1 MVDAELDNLGKRDV
15 RRVKF
20 YLGLTYDTKID
31 QIKKIVS
38 EIENL
43 IKNHKLTTEN
53 CMVKFQEF
61 GASSLDILIVYFV
74 NSPDWEDLTN
84 VKQEINFEIMNIVK
98 SNNSDFAFPST
109 TVYLEK

>member
-31 QIKKIVS
+31 KIKKIVS

-53 CMVKFQEF
+53 
-61 GASSLDILIVYFV
+61 
-74 NSPDWEDLTN
+74 
-84 VKQEINFEIMNIVK
+84 
-98 SNNSDFAFPST
+98 
-109 TVYLEK
+109 